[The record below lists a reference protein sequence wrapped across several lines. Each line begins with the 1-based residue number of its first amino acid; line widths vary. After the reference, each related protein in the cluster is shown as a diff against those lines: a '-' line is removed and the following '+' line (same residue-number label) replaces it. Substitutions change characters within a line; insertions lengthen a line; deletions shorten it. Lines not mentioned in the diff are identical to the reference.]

1 MVASCSVPRVTDT
14 ALREISNSPVT
25 FTPGAFARSQALKS
39 FRSAE
44 RLARYAFTV
53 ALSKSIFL
61 PCGGFV
67 FADVARG
74 SPFNWT
80 MAEPLSCPGR
90 EAGPSEEA
98 PTAVDENAKSESRAM
113 AANGR
118 NVFTCPPLA
127 HDVPLSRQLP
137 GRERLARFGRAGR
150 ARFTR

>member
-61 PCGGFV
+61 PCDGFV

-90 EAGPSEEA
+90 AAGPSEGA
-98 PTAVDENAKSESRAM
+98 PTAGGGKVEKRRGGGAAQARNGFSR
-113 AANGR
+113 
-118 NVFTCPPLA
+118 PP
-127 HDVPLSRQLP
+127 
-137 GRERLARFGRAGR
+137 
-150 ARFTR
+150 